1 MTEIERITD
10 QLKRSFE
17 GPSWHG
23 PAVLEA
29 LQGVTAIEAARR
41 PLAGTHTIWELVL
54 HMAVWEDTVRR
65 RALGEAFDPS
75 AEQDWPAVTDTGEAA
90 WREAL
95 RALQSGNL
103 ALRCVV
109 AAYDPERLEM
119 LLDPGGGTA
128 YVQFHGAVQH
138 DLWHAGQIVV
148 LKKA

>member
-10 QLKRSFE
+10 QLKRCFE

-29 LQGVTAIEAARR
+29 LQGVTAIQAARR
-41 PLAGTHTIWELVL
+41 PVAAAHTIWELVL
-54 HMAVWEDTVRR
+54 HMTVWEDTVRR
-65 RALGEAFDPS
+65 RALGEAFNPI
-75 AEQDWPAVTDTGEAA
+75 AEQDWPSVTDTGETA

-95 RALQSGNL
+95 RALQSGHL
-103 ALRCVV
+103 ALRSVV
-109 AAYDPERLEM
+109 NAFDPERLEAP
-119 LLDPGGGTA
+119 LVPGGSTA

-148 LKKA
+148 LKKG